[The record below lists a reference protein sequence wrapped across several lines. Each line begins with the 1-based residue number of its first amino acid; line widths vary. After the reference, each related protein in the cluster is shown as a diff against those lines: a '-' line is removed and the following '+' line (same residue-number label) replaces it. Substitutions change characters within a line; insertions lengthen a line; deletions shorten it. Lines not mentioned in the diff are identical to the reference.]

1 MDGGSWHCT
10 GDRNQDHPHGKEMP
24 KKKKQN
30 TLGRL
35 KKLITKKINTKEN
48 KSKRNKYIVHKRNT
62 RAK

>member
-1 MDGGSWHCT
+1 
-10 GDRNQDHPHGKEMP
+10 MP
-24 KKKKQN
+24 KKKKKN

-48 KSKRNKYIVHKRNT
+48 KSKRNKYTVHKRNT